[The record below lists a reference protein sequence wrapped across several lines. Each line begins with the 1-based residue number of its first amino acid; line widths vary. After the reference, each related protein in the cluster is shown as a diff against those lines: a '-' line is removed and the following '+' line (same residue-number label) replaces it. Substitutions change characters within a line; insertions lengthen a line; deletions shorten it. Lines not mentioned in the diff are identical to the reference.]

1 LCRRRIL
8 QRICTYYPGKSQL
21 AIGDGKKHRN
31 RPHEMAESEK
41 ITVLILYRFGPF
53 ASFKHFYLHCIK
65 IHLQKDFPESLSY
78 SRFIA
83 VEHKVSVP
91 VMLFLNPVCFG
102 KCTGITF
109 VDSTKI
115 AVCHNKRIFNH
126 RTFSGLAMRG
136 KSTAGRFCGFKL
148 HFVCNEKGETVSFFF
163 PSGNTDDSSVEVFH
177 VLKKTVRKTFWRQG
191 IHFRLAF

>member
-1 LCRRRIL
+1 MILLSSDKITEIFCAADKFCKEFAQIIREHRR
-8 QRICTYYPGKSQL
+8 L

-31 RPHEMAESEK
+31 HQHEMAESEI

-53 ASFKHFYLHCIK
+53 AGFRHFYLHYIK
-65 IHLQKDFPESLSY
+65 TRLQKDFPETLPY
-78 SRFIA
+78 SRFVA

-115 AVCHNKRIFNH
+115 DVYHNKRI
-126 RTFSGLAMRG
+126 
-136 KSTAGRFCGFKL
+136 
-148 HFVCNEKGETVSFFF
+148 
-163 PSGNTDDSSVEVFH
+163 
-177 VLKKTVRKTFWRQG
+177 
-191 IHFRLAF
+191 